1 MAYIIDT
8 PVVGA
13 QPIGTTE
20 TTQYHPI
27 GTIVKA
33 KDPLLGEGEFI
44 YLKGVASTAV
54 GDLVG
59 YQALAGSGTTVNA
72 TTTRT
77 VAATRGPVA
86 VAMSANVAN
95 QFGWYQISGNAV
107 INCAAAIAA
116 NALIY
121 ASATAGSVSTV
132 TPAQKVDGA
141 VCIVASAGA
150 GTINAQINRP
160 SLSGNG

>member
-33 KDPLLGEGEFI
+33 KDFLLGEGEFI

-59 YQALAGSGTTVNA
+59 YQSLAGSGTTVNA
-72 TTTRT
+72 TSTRT

-132 TPAQKVDGA
+132 TASQKVDGA